1 MAGEYNIPWK
11 IEGEF
16 IITGNGKYHKTDIE
30 KIVNQRD
37 HEVNNLRF
45 INQLLE
51 RKTVRIKDAPRVA
64 GDGQRQDFL
73 KRYLRVI

>member
-45 INQLLE
+45 INKL
-51 RKTVRIKDAPRVA
+51 
-64 GDGQRQDFL
+64 
-73 KRYLRVI
+73 